1 MNRPTSKMI
10 PIQPV
15 PQINP
20 LILTLREQQVLLD
33 ADLARVYGVPTRVLN
48 QALKRNAS
56 RFPAD
61 FAFQLSAKELAGI
74 RSQPVIASNRS
85 QTVTASKRNIRYLPW
100 AFTEHGALM
109 AANILNSPRAAE
121 MSVYVIRAFVQMRA
135 ELAKHVDFTKRL
147 AEIEKTLVGHDTA
160 LRDLYQKLRPLLLPP
175 PAPKPREI
183 GFHVKPGNEAQPK
196 GSKK

>member
-1 MNRPTSKMI
+1 MNRPLSKMI
-10 PIQPV
+10 CIPPV

-61 FAFQLSAKELAGI
+61 FAFQLSAKDLAGI
-74 RSQPVIASNRS
+74 RSQPVIES
-85 QTVTASKRNIRYLPW
+85 
-100 AFTEHGALM
+100 
-109 AANILNSPRAAE
+109 
-121 MSVYVIRAFVQMRA
+121 
-135 ELAKHVDFTKRL
+135 D
-147 AEIEKTLVGHDTA
+147 
-160 LRDLYQKLRPLLLPP
+160 
-175 PAPKPREI
+175 PREI
-183 GFHVKPGNEAQPK
+183 GFHAKPGNEAQPK

>member
-1 MNRPTSKMI
+1 MNRPMSKMI
-10 PIQPV
+10 RIQPA

-85 QTVTASKRNIRYLPW
+85 QPVTASKRNIRYLPW

-121 MSVYVIRAFVQMRA
+121 MSVYVIRAF
-135 ELAKHVDFTKRL
+135 
-147 AEIEKTLVGHDTA
+147 
-160 LRDLYQKLRPLLLPP
+160 
-175 PAPKPREI
+175 
-183 GFHVKPGNEAQPK
+183 
-196 GSKK
+196 

>member
-1 MNRPTSKMI
+1 MNRPMSKMI
-10 PIQPV
+10 RIQPV

-61 FAFQLSAKELAGI
+61 FAFQLSAKELADI
-74 RSQPVIASNRS
+74 RSQPVIASN
-85 QTVTASKRNIRYLPW
+85 Q
-100 AFTEHGALM
+100 
-109 AANILNSPRAAE
+109 
-121 MSVYVIRAFVQMRA
+121 
-135 ELAKHVDFTKRL
+135 
-147 AEIEKTLVGHDTA
+147 
-160 LRDLYQKLRPLLLPP
+160 
-175 PAPKPREI
+175 REI
-183 GFHVKPGNEAQPK
+183 GFHAKPGNEAQPK